1 MSAYEDL
8 VSSIRSTCEREKM
21 SVRALALRANMPVR
35 SVQSVID
42 GHVPSITRAEEICD
56 ALGLELYIGPPR
68 SGAAEVS
75 DAPGGS
81 AFLPVS
87 DRRLAGML
95 ATLADEYEAM
105 NPRGRDA
112 LATRFDI
119 AFPELGR
126 AKVGE
131 PARFSDGG

>member
-1 MSAYEDL
+1 MS
-8 VSSIRSTCEREKM
+8 I
-21 SVRALALRANMPVR
+21 RALALRANMPVR
-35 SVQSVID
+35 SIQSVID
-42 GHVPSITRAEEICD
+42 GHVPSVTRAEEICD

-68 SGAAEVS
+68 STSAGISGVP
-75 DAPGGS
+75 DGS
-81 AFLPVS
+81 GFVPVS

-131 PARFSDGG
+131 PTRFSDGG